1 MAYVKSNLQSTDNH
15 AHMGPYKGFG
25 KLLAYAGLGAL
36 GLGAATAFGG
46 IGIVAGGA
54 AAGLSAAEVML
65 VGGAAGVTVGKIRED
80 QAKANRKTEAA
91 TAARREA
98 AVAQTDADLREKQLA
113 EKLAKARAVLKDL
126 ES

>member
-1 MAYVKSNLQSTDNH
+1 MIVTQTQPSTDNT
-15 AHMGPYKGFG
+15 ADMSPYKGFG

-46 IGIVAGGA
+46 VGIVAGGA
-54 AAGLSAAEVML
+54 AAGLSAAEVLL
-65 VGGAAGVTVGKIRED
+65 VGSAAGVTVGKIRED
-80 QAKANRKTEAA
+80 QAKANRKTKAA
-91 TAARREA
+91 AVARRKA
-98 AVAQTDADLREKQLA
+98 AVAQTEVDLREKQVA